1 MKSRQL
7 ESDGFGSV
15 FLPINDE
22 LKSLSEYQYHAGIG
36 DLSSQLD
43 INPYGKYDSIAEPVN
58 EEINAF

>member
-36 DLSSQLD
+36 D
-43 INPYGKYDSIAEPVN
+43 
-58 EEINAF
+58 